1 MTIPSTKT
9 AHFGPLHGSRGLSK
23 SEFTILRQAHSKFC
37 GTAKKQIGPL
47 AVQGEQQK
55 VEKRH
60 QSQQPPNRNGKTEH

>member
-1 MTIPSTKT
+1 MCLESNIVKLLTRRS
-9 AHFGPLHGSRGLSK
+9 L
-23 SEFTILRQAHSKFC
+23 ILE
-37 GTAKKQIGPL
+37 TKKQIGPL

>member
-1 MTIPSTKT
+1 V
-9 AHFGPLHGSRGLSK
+9 FGIVVGEISGTVVDARRSL
-23 SEFTILRQAHSKFC
+23 ILE
-37 GTAKKQIGPL
+37 TKKQIGPL

>member
-1 MTIPSTKT
+1 LRTENLSYLIISTRRS
-9 AHFGPLHGSRGLSK
+9 L
-23 SEFTILRQAHSKFC
+23 ILE
-37 GTAKKQIGPL
+37 TKKQIGPL